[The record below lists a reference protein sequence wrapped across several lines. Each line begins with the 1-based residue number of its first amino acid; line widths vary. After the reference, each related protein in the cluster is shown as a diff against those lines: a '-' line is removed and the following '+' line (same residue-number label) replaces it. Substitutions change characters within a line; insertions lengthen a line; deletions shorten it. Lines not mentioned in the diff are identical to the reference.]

1 MLIGLKKFYRDN
13 KEEICIS
20 YNTLMKYI
28 KEHNED
34 FKGLK
39 IVSNSQR
46 KSYYVIDEELFL
58 NNFVLSVSD

>member
-20 YNTLMKYI
+20 YNTLIKYI

-39 IVSNSQR
+39 IISNNQR
-46 KSYYVIDEELFL
+46 KSYYVFDEKLFL
-58 NNFVLSVSD
+58 GNFVL

>member
-1 MLIGLKKFYRDN
+1 MLIGLKNFYRDN

-39 IVSNSQR
+39 IVSNNQR
-46 KSYYVIDEELFL
+46 KSYYVINEKLFL
-58 NNFVLSVSD
+58 SNFVL

>member
-39 IVSNSQR
+39 IISNNQR
-46 KSYYVIDEELFL
+46 KSYYVIDEKLFL
-58 NNFVLSVSD
+58 SNFVL

>member
-13 KEEICIS
+13 KEGICIS
-20 YNTLMKYI
+20 YNTLIKYI

-39 IVSNSQR
+39 IISNNQR
-46 KSYYVIDEELFL
+46 KSYYVIDEKLFL
-58 NNFVLSVSD
+58 GNFVL

>member
-20 YNTLMKYI
+20 YNTLIKYI

-39 IVSNSQR
+39 IIPNNQR
-46 KSYYVIDEELFL
+46 KSYYVIDEKLFL
-58 NNFVLSVSD
+58 GNFVF